1 MRLYKKTA
9 LAVFLM
15 LSFSFVHAA
24 DATKTVEAVN
34 LEKTALNGQTV
45 IIQGHVTKVNN
56 GIMKRNFIHLEDG
69 TGSGETAHLIITS
82 AETAKVGDNVLIS
95 TPTLVL
101 ATYTRY
107 WLKKRPSSRR
117 VQKPR
122 HMRSHTTTNTA
133 LRLLLRITDL

>member
-82 AETAKVGDNVLIS
+82 AETAKVGDNVLI
-95 TPTLVL
+95 TGTVVLDTDFGFGYLYPLLVEE
-101 ATYTRY
+101 ATIKQAGT
-107 WLKKRPSSRR
+107 KAATHAK
-117 VQKPR
+117 
-122 HMRSHTTTNTA
+122 SH
-133 LRLLLRITDL
+133 DH